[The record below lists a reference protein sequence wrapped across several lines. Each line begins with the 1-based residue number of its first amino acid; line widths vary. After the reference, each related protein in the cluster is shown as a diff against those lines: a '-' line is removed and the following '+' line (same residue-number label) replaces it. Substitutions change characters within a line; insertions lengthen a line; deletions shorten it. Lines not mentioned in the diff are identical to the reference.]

1 MKRRHLIPAALL
13 TVGALALSACAPS
26 GGSNG
31 DAPQD
36 PTGEEVTLK
45 VWSWRT
51 EDIAAYNRIFDRFTE
66 ANPGIKVQFEAFQN
80 TEYNQLLATGL
91 AASDGPDIAQ
101 VRSYG
106 QLQANV
112 AAGQLEQIDDIVS
125 GLDKF
130 PAHVIDSSKGTD
142 GNIYSVPLATQTYQV
157 YYNKEIFAD
166 QGLSVPTTWDEFID
180 VQEKLQDAG
189 ITPLAMGAK
198 EDWVLPLFHDTFGSS
213 RYGGSEFRE
222 KVLSGATDFTDP
234 DYVASI
240 QVLDDLTEYMPDQIT
255 GVGVVEAQMLFTSG
269 QAAQYPG
276 GSFDLAALRDLA
288 PDLDLGTYAV
298 PAPPGSVLSSPSVP
312 SWADGNFAI
321 SANSGKKE
329 AAAVLL
335 NWIATEEFGQLVAD
349 ELNMFSAVPGVNY
362 SDPVMSEMWANYEA
376 GAQPYILL
384 IDFRF
389 GDPFGTAVLG
399 TEVQKMFLGDQD
411 AAGVASALQDGVSVW
426 FTPGQ

>member
-1 MKRRHLIPAALL
+1 MKRRHLIPAAALA
-13 TVGALALSACAPS
+13 VGALALSACAPS
-26 GGSNG
+26 SSSNG
-31 DAPQD
+31 DTPQD
-36 PTGEEVTLK
+36 PTGEEITLE

-51 EDIAAYNRIFDRFTE
+51 EDVAAYNRIFDVFT
-66 ANPGIKVQFEAFQN
+66 AAHPGIKVQFEAFQN

-112 AAGQLEQIDDIVS
+112 EAGQLEQIDSTVS
-125 GLDKF
+125 GLDQF

-142 GNIYSVPLATQTYQV
+142 GGIYSVPLATQTFQV
-157 YYNKEIFAD
+157 YYNKAIFAEHD
-166 QGLSVPTTWDEFID
+166 LEVPTTWDQFLD
-180 VQEKLQDAG
+180 VQETLLDAG
-189 ITPLAMGAK
+189 ITPLAVGAK
-198 EDWVLPLFHDTFGSS
+198 DDWVLPLIHDTFGSS

-222 KVLSGATDFTDP
+222 KVLSGETDFTDA
-234 DYVASI
+234 DYVASL
-240 QVLDDLTEYMPDQIT
+240 QVLDDLAKYMPEQIT

-288 PDLDLGTYAV
+288 PDLDLGTFPV
-298 PAPPGSVLSSPSVP
+298 PAPPGSVQNAPSVP

-321 SANSGKKE
+321 SANSPHKE
-329 AAAVLL
+329 AAATLL
-335 NWIATEEFGQLVAD
+335 SWMTTAEFGQLVAD
-349 ELNMFSAVPGVNY
+349 ELNMFSAIPGVTY
-362 SDPVMSEMWANYEA
+362 SDPVMAETWADYEA
-376 GAQPYILL
+376 GGQPYILL

-399 TEVQKMFLGDQD
+399 VEVQRMFLGEQD
-411 AAGVASALQDGVSVW
+411 AAGAAAALQDGVAAW